1 MRRAAVL
8 GLSVGLLILVLV
20 TSAFAEIYRY
30 TDERG
35 QNTYVEGLENVP
47 ERFRATAVPLGMRN
61 APAAPAT
68 APAAG
73 APGTP
78 SGAAVLKYTPGQPI
92 MVDATVNG
100 GSTVKLLLD
109 TGADRTL
116 ISPRALTA
124 AGVTITKPVASGNI
138 TGATGTDRIDF
149 VVLESLE
156 VGTARVTKIPVGSY
170 ELAGSAAGDG
180 LLGRDFLDQFNMA
193 IDASRGE
200 VRLAPK

>member
-20 TSAFAEIYRY
+20 TPAFAQIYRY

-35 QNTYVEGLENVP
+35 QNTYVEGLESVP

-73 APGTP
+73 APGRP

-180 LLGRDFLDQFNMA
+180 LLGRDFLDQFNMQ